1 MERGFQTSAQA
12 DQVGASLQR
21 AFAQPAGQS
30 IPKDFL
36 KLLAELDR
44 TKRGPS

>member
-1 MERGFQTSAQA
+1 MERGFEPTQQA
-12 DQVGASLQR
+12 TQVAASLQR
-21 AFAQPAGQS
+21 AFAQPAGQA

-44 TKRGPS
+44 AKR

>member
-1 MERGFQTSAQA
+1 MERGFETSRQAAQVA
-12 DQVGASLQR
+12 ASLQR
-21 AFAQPAGQS
+21 AFAQPAGQA

-44 TKRGPS
+44 TKRGGR